1 MNTLTKRAY
10 VLLGIITAFLIGL
23 ILLAV
28 SFFIHGGTW
37 ATSRANGHLYAGGQI
52 TNAGKILDRNGV
64 VLAESVN
71 GKRKFHADATMRKAT
86 LHVVGDQY
94 GYIACGAHTVCRDQL
109 IGYSR
114 IEGIFNLVT
123 EGEGDNVTLTVDANL
138 NKIAYNALKG
148 RKGCVGVY
156 NYKTGEIL
164 CDVSAPSYDPTKKP
178 ADIETNKKYD
188 GVYMNRL
195 LTGLFTPG
203 STFKLVTSAG
213 AIENIPDIN
222 TRTFNCT
229 GAYTTKTGSKVI
241 CNNKHGKLDFGKAL
255 TKSCNSTFAA
265 IGVELGADKLTKTVR
280 ALGLC
285 DSYNISGVKTAKGR
299 FDLSGAVEIDVGW
312 AAIGQYTTLMNPL
325 NMMMLAGAAANGG
338 TTPVPYFVRSTLTD
352 TVGSL
357 KTVSKL
363 KPETASVLRTM
374 MRNNVINNYGD
385 KKFPNMSFGGKT
397 GTAQVEGEKSHA
409 WFVGA
414 SMDAN
419 FPYAVVVVVQNG
431 GGGSDEALPIAST
444 VMKALK
450 G

>member
-10 VLLGIITAFLIGL
+10 VLLGIIAAFLVGL
-23 ILLAV
+23 VLLAV
-28 SFFIHGGTW
+28 SFFLHGGTW

-64 VLAESVN
+64 VLAQSVN
-71 GKRKFHADATMRKAT
+71 GKRKFHSDAAVRKAT

-94 GYIACGAHTVCRDQL
+94 GYIACGAHTLCRDQL

-114 IEGIFNLVT
+114 IEGIFKLVT
-123 EGEGDNVTLTVDANL
+123 EGEGEDVTLTVDANL
-138 NKIAYNALKG
+138 NKTAYNALNG

-164 CDVSAPSYDPTKKP
+164 CCVSAPSYDPVNKP
-178 ADIETNKKYD
+178 ADVETSGKYE

-203 STFKLVTSAG
+203 STFKLVTAAS

-222 TRTFNCT
+222 TRTFSCS
-229 GAYTTKTGSKVI
+229 GAYKTAGGGKVI
-241 CNNKHGKLDFGKAL
+241 CNNTHGKLDFGKAL
-255 TKSCNSTFAA
+255 TKSCNSAFAA
-265 IGVELGADKLTKTVR
+265 VGVELGKGRLTKTVKE
-280 ALGLC
+280 LGLC

-299 FDLSGAVEIDVGW
+299 FDLSGSVEIDLGW

-338 TTPVPYFVRSTLTD
+338 TTPVPYFVRSTVTD

-357 KTVSKL
+357 KTVNKL
-363 KPETASVLRTM
+363 KPETAATLRTM

-397 GTAQVEGEKSHA
+397 GTAQVEGKKSHA

-414 SMDAN
+414 SMDER

-444 VMKALK
+444 VMKAIK
-450 G
+450 